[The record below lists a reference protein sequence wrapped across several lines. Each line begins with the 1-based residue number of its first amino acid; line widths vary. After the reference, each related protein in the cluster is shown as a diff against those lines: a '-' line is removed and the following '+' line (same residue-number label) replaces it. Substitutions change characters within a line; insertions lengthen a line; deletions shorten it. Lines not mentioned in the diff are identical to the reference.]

1 MSTKLGVIYGNL
13 AYVLTIE
20 NVATTLGITERGVRL
35 RIDLLSD
42 LLDAHLRRG
51 PKNQLLF
58 DDGALAILKRLEEVR
73 RLDGLSL
80 RQAAQVVRE
89 EMEGQR
95 GKVSGEGGRIAASES
110 VKDGTE
116 ECGGDWSVR
125 KLIEELERERDYW
138 REMALKLQ
146 EQVRELERL
155 ALPAPRE
162 GRPWWGRRLFRWL
175 WS

>member
-20 NVATTLGITERGVRL
+20 NVVTTLGITQRGVGL
-35 RIDLLSD
+35 RINLLSD

-51 PKNQLLF
+51 LKNQLLF
-58 DDGALAILKRLEEVR
+58 DDSALAILKRLEEVR

-89 EMEGQR
+89 EMQRQR
-95 GKVSGEGGRIAASES
+95 GKVSSGEGGRIAASES

-116 ECGGDWSVR
+116 ECGADWPVR

-138 REMALKLQ
+138 RDMALKLQ
-146 EQVRELERL
+146 EQVR
-155 ALPAPRE
+155 
-162 GRPWWGRRLFRWL
+162 
-175 WS
+175 

>member
-1 MSTKLGVIYGNL
+1 MSTKVVAIYGNL

-20 NVATTLGITERGVRL
+20 DVATTLGITERGVRL
-35 RIDLLSD
+35 RVDLLSG

-58 DDGALAILKRLEEVR
+58 DDNALVMLKRLEEVR

-80 RQAAQVVRE
+80 RQAALVVRE
-89 EMEGQR
+89 ELEGHHA
-95 GKVSGEGGRIAASES
+95 KVDGGGGRTVASES
-110 VKDGTE
+110 VKHGVEDFGT
-116 ECGGDWSVR
+116 DWSVR
-125 KLIEELERERDYW
+125 KLISELERERDYW